1 MNSLRY
7 LYAMKFETRDR
18 MKKRKEAYT
27 TPASILNGISD
38 NNGWQKKL
46 TQYSIFQHWRKI
58 VDKDLAAHAG
68 PLKIVQDVLWI
79 EVENSAWMQQFQFAK
94 LSLLQTLNE
103 FLYETP
109 LVDIRLVLKDDRPKA
124 KTDDSA
130 GVRFEAPQ
138 PEDIAAFED
147 QAATIGDA
155 ECRDALVRFWYLCHA
170 CKRD

>member
-1 MNSLRY
+1 MR
-7 LYAMKFETRDR
+7 FDTRDR

-27 TPASILNGISD
+27 TPASILDGISGS
-38 NNGWQKKL
+38 NGWQKKL

-58 VDKDLAAHAG
+58 VDKEIADHAA
-68 PLKIVQDVLWI
+68 PLKIVQDVLWV

-94 LSLLQTLNE
+94 LTLLHSLNE

-109 LVDIRLVLKDDRPKA
+109 LVDIRMVLKEERPTAKA
-124 KTDDSA
+124 TEA
-130 GVRFEAPQ
+130 GVRFEAPR
-138 PEDIAAFED
+138 PDEIAAFED
-147 QAATIGDA
+147 QAATIDDP